1 MGTLNVKMK
10 RLSDT
15 AIAPT
20 YGSTQAAG
28 MDLYADL
35 GYEFARTTNG
45 LTQFPSVIDIEPHTT
60 VKISTGWAMQPPVGY
75 CGLIFARSGLATK
88 QGLRPANC
96 VGLCDEDYRGEYI
109 VPLHNDSD
117 ETQLIHH
124 GDRIAQVVFV
134 PYQQFALT
142 EVDELDST
150 NRGAGGFGSTGK

>member
-1 MGTLNVKMK
+1 METLNVKIK

-15 AIAPT
+15 AITPT

-35 GYEFARTTNG
+35 GYEFARTTSG
-45 LTQFPSVIDIEPHTT
+45 LTQFPGVIDIEPHTT
-60 VKISTGWAMQPPVGY
+60 VKIGAGWAMQPPVGY